1 MHCLDA
7 GREILLGQRRFHD
20 AQMQVLEKRQAEDE
34 IAEVIPV
41 MSERYGDLRVSYPGG
56 FVKTSRAAIRSD
68 AAQIPKIL

>member
-1 MHCLDA
+1 
-7 GREILLGQRRFHD
+7 
-20 AQMQVLEKRQAEDE
+20 MQVLEKRQAEDE